1 MEELSFSRSG
11 STSSQGLEEKTVLT
25 LAKGSLI
32 GLIGRLLGRFLML
45 LYQILL
51 ARSLGRDQYGL
62 FSLGW
67 SVLQISLYLGPV
79 GIQQAI
85 LRFASPLWK
94 KDEAGFRR
102 IVQQAVIMAI
112 LSGILLGGALF
123 AFSPLLA
130 NFFGKP
136 ALTMVWRGVAL
147 ALLLSSIL
155 RALSA
160 TTRVSRKVQFSALVE
175 DILLPFSMAVIALG
189 VTVFRP
195 GGVRG
200 ALFSVIMGY
209 VLMTA
214 LAWYFVRSLF
224 PSIFAPVNW
233 QRAIFRTLSAF
244 SLPASLV
251 ALLNLLIQW
260 LPRLVLG
267 YFRPEAEVGLYQA
280 AFQVATLP
288 ALVLAST
295 GPIFIPVIARL
306 IGEKDF
312 QQVNEVYKVTTK
324 WTLYLSAPL
333 LILMFFYPETFIR
346 LLFGGEYSQASLLFL
361 ILLSSQ
367 VVNAATGG
375 VLPLHLMLGYER
387 RVLWIQSLTFLAT
400 ILTSIWWTAFWGGT
414 GTALATTFGIALGNL
429 LALISLWKIGY
440 FPFDQRYWKGGVALG
455 CSLLPVLG
463 LAYLYPENI
472 WSLVLAGVLSVLVF
486 LGVLWRLGFD
496 VEEKYFVHVAL
507 QTIWRPK

>member
-1 MEELSFSRSG
+1 MEELSFSREE
-11 STSSQGLEEKTVLT
+11 STSSRGLEEKTVLT

-32 GLIGRLLGRFLML
+32 GLVGRLLGRFLML

-67 SVLQISLYLGPV
+67 SVLQISLYMGPV

-94 KDEAGFRR
+94 KDDTGFRR
-102 IVQQAVIMAI
+102 VVQQALVMAI
-112 LSGILLGGALF
+112 LSGLLLAGLLF

-130 NFFGKP
+130 DFFRKP

-147 ALLLSSIL
+147 TLLLSSTL

-160 TTRVSRKVQFSALVE
+160 ITRISRKVQFSALVE

-189 VTVFRP
+189 VTVFWP
-195 GGVRG
+195 GGLQG

-214 LAWYFVRSLF
+214 LAWYFVRALF
-224 PSIFAPVNW
+224 PSVFASVDW
-233 QRAIFRTLSAF
+233 QGTIFRALSAF

-251 ALLNLLIQW
+251 ALLNLLTQW
-260 LPRLVLG
+260 LPRLILG

-288 ALVLAST
+288 ALILAST

-333 LILMFFYPETFIR
+333 ILLMFFYPQTFIQ
-346 LLFGGEYSQASLLFL
+346 LLFGAEYQQASLMLL
-361 ILLSSQ
+361 ILLTSQ
-367 VVNAATGG
+367 LANAATGG

-387 RVLWIQSLTFLAT
+387 RVLWLQGFAFLST
-400 ILTSIWWTAFWGGT
+400 MLLSVWWTAHWGPV
-414 GTALATTFGIALGNL
+414 GTALATTLGIALGNL
-429 LALISLWKIGY
+429 LALISIWKLGGY
-440 FPFDQRYWKGGVALG
+440 LPFDRRYWKGGVALG
-455 CSLLPVLG
+455 CSLFPVFG
-463 LAYLYPENI
+463 LSYLSPENI
-472 WSLVLAGVLSVLVF
+472 WSLLLAGGLNILVF
-486 LGVLWRLGFD
+486 AGTLWMLGFD
-496 VEEKYFVHVAL
+496 DEDKQLIHAVLRK
-507 QTIWRPK
+507 IWR